1 METIYIILIV
11 LSAVVVF
18 AILLYLWRRRRKSQG
33 SNNQQNQSLSTNMGI
48 GNQSSTSS
56 STNMGIGNQS
66 STTNMDIGNQS
77 SLGISNDGL
86 TVFGSSSEREALR
99 NEIYKEI
106 MSNIDTSD
114 DVIVQPSISYPAFIG
129 YWKNTKSFGI
139 KGSNEEYFDSNSILE
154 SNRPSKTGNSF
165 SKSLSLAN
173 TRGHKFMALK
183 RDCHSDSQKNKKCKL
198 EGGEMLSFNQLNYS
212 NKFEYNYATPS
223 LDQPDKNSGCSKE
236 ICKKQ
241 FELDHELWAVYQLYK

>member
-18 AILLYLWRRRRKSQG
+18 AILLYLWRRKRKSQG
-33 SNNQQNQSLSTNMGI
+33 SNDEQNQ
-48 GNQSSTSS
+48 SS
-56 STNMGIGNQS
+56 STNMGIGS
-66 STTNMDIGNQS
+66 STNMVIGNQS
-77 SLGISNDGL
+77 SLGISNNGL

-106 MSNIDTSD
+106 MNNIDTSD

>member
-1 METIYIILIV
+1 MEDFHIILIV
-11 LSAVVVF
+11 FFCVIIAALLVYAIYRRFKKNVKKGGRQVIGGSLFGFLTDVF
-18 AILLYLWRRRRKSQG
+18 GRS
-33 SNNQQNQSLSTNMGI
+33 SSLDT
-48 GNQSSTSS
+48 SSTLDESS
-56 STNMGIGNQS
+56 RERMG
-66 STTNMDIGNQS
+66 
-77 SLGISNDGL
+77 
-86 TVFGSSSEREALR
+86 GSSSSISSA
-99 NEIYKEI
+99 EIEQLKKELYKEI
-106 MSNIDTSD
+106 MNNLDTSD
-114 DVIVQPSISYPAFIG
+114 DVIVQPSISYPNFIG